1 MSRQS
6 SYGSS
11 WPTLLLVEM
20 GQEMLLLQLQ
30 PPTSD
35 FTATHPLLFTEVGE
49 PLEADHWLRVIESKF
64 GLMHYT
70 EVEKTLFTTQ

>member
-1 MSRQS
+1 
-6 SYGSS
+6 
-11 WPTLLLVEM
+11 
-20 GQEMLLLQLQ
+20 MLLLQLQ
-30 PPTSD
+30 SPTSD

-49 PLEADHWLRVIESKF
+49 PLEADHWLRVIEYKF